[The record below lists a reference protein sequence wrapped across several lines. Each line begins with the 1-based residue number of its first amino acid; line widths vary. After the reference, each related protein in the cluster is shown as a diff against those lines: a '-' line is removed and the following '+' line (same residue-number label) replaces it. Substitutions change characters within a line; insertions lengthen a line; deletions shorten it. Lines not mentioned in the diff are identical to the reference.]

1 MDVNFTEPC
10 LSVDLLLTPWNSQTS
25 FRLGPNKEPGGSCIA
40 VYDLI
45 ERQGAMLHVLAP
57 ARPVLQLSL
66 LIGEQTNLRDVP
78 VTI

>member
-1 MDVNFTEPC
+1 MDVNFTEPG

-25 FRLGPNKEPGGSCIA
+25 FRLGPNEEPGGSCIT

-57 ARPVLQLSL
+57 ALPVLQLSL
-66 LIGEQTNLRDVP
+66 LIGEQTNLRDAP